1 MDALCGCLDPEAE
14 VKVGK
19 QLLTREELRS
29 ELEAVSGTLETSDQA
44 AGSPADLTLT
54 KAGADALAFLIRTEN
69 RNTSV
74 VRPVRLRVPLQRAGW
89 PPATHAKEEP
99 TLRLCAASTSNVWR
113 PKWAGGP
120 RGRKVCGIKPCYHG
134 SKHRP
139 ATRAGDTVLRRFQQ
153 LFRTFSEGPMLSLF
167 ERCYQICY
175 QADWKCRSSSGFH
188 GFKCA
193 IIPNFT
199 KWRLF

>member
-1 MDALCGCLDPEAE
+1 MVGCGCGFVGCGVCVGGCLGLMLHCGRPERKGSGSSHSRGEQEYQRRAPCAALCAASTG
-14 VKVGK
+14 G
-19 QLLTREELRS
+19 
-29 ELEAVSGTLETSDQA
+29 GT
-44 AGSPADLTLT
+44 PC
-54 KAGADALAFLIRTEN
+54 
-69 RNTSV
+69 
-74 VRPVRLRVPLQRAGW
+74 
-89 PPATHAKEEP
+89 ATHAREKP
-99 TLRLCAASTSNVWR
+99 ALRLCAASTRNAWR

-120 RGRKVCGIKPCYHG
+120 GGRKVCGIKPCYHG
-134 SKHRP
+134 LRHRP
-139 ATRAGDTVLRRFQQ
+139 AMRAGDAVSGRFQPP
-153 LFRTFSEGPMLSLF
+153 FRIFLEGPMLSLF